1 MSESLE
7 PGVGKLLATA
17 RQVKGLS
24 TSDVADKLKLTARQ
38 IEALEAEEF
47 DKLPAAVFVR
57 GFIRNYARLLGLD
70 AAQLIA
76 NLGEMQG
83 ATQNITVPSE
93 GVTISASPLKRW
105 MLYRAGA
112 LVLFLLLVALLYQWL
127 SQGEQALIGAAPE
140 AVVAPEASE
149 PPMVRNDP
157 SLPPGEV
164 ISAPTNPP
172 AMIGPGAAPATL
184 PPPAPVVPAV
194 PAQVPAPAP
203 AAPSAPPLVAP
214 KPVPVAP
221 AVPAVSNPY
230 LAPVTPPAPR
240 PEAAAPAA
248 GGSTLRFTAA
258 DDSWVQV
265 VDSAGKSASRLIGR
279 GAEVAFSG
287 KPPFRVVIGNAAA
300 VRMLYNEQNI
310 DLRPFTGDK
319 VARLTLE

>member
-105 MLYRAGA
+105 MLYLAGA
-112 LVLFLLLVALLYQWL
+112 LGLFLLLVALLYQWL
-127 SQGEQALIGAAPE
+127 SQGEHTLIGSTPE
-140 AVVAPEASE
+140 AVEVPGADPQ
-149 PPMVRNDP
+149 PMAGSDTGL
-157 SLPPGEV
+157 LPGS
-164 ISAPTNPP
+164 ISAPTTPP
-172 AMIGPGAAPATL
+172 AMIGPGAMPSEPPAT
-184 PPPAPVVPAV
+184 AS
-194 PAQVPAPAP
+194 
-203 AAPSAPPLVAP
+203 APSAPAQSVPA
-214 KPVPVAP
+214 PVPLPVVP
-221 AVPAVSNPY
+221 PRPEPVTPPVPAVTNPY
-230 LAPVTPPAPR
+230 LAPVLPTVPAPR
-240 PEAAAPAA
+240 PEAVAPVA
-248 GGSTLRFTAA
+248 GASMLRFSAS
-258 DDSWVQV
+258 DDSWIQV
-265 VDSAGKSASRLIGR
+265 VDSAGKSTSRLIGR
-279 GAEVAFSG
+279 GADVAFSG